1 MKPKKEEKNIEK
13 LPKQKKA
20 DKNKILKAYKRQNL
34 LNSDPFVEKYSYQ
47 PRHNELMKLKFDSN
61 YNLEFL

>member
-20 DKNKILKAYKRQNL
+20 DKNKILKAYSTKT
-34 LNSDPFVEKYSYQ
+34 
-47 PRHNELMKLKFDSN
+47 
-61 YNLEFL
+61 